1 MALVDRAKNM
11 IVAPAREWPVIAG
24 ETPTVG
30 SLYTGYIM
38 ILAAIG
44 PLAIALAFG
53 FLGLGFVTALMSYL
67 IGLAMVYVLAF
78 VVDFLAPHFG
88 GEKNFIRALQLV
100 AYSATAA
107 WIGGIFHLIPF
118 LGSLLSLAAG
128 VYTLYLF
135 YLGAPTLRKCAT
147 DKAVVFTIVYVLC
160 AIVVGVLLSWVLL
173 GVTGAGLSPMALS
186 R

>member
-1 MALVDRAKNM
+1 MAA
-11 IVAPAREWPVIAG
+11 
-24 ETPTVG
+24 
-30 SLYTGYIM
+30 TGTSPRVV
-38 ILAAIG
+38 
-44 PLAIALAFG
+44 PL
-53 FLGLGFVTALMSYL
+53 T
-67 IGLAMVYVLAF
+67 
-78 VVDFLAPHFG
+78 G
-88 GEKNFIRALQLV
+88 GHIYPIWTSDALQLV

-135 YLGAPTLRKCAT
+135 YLGAPTLRKCTT